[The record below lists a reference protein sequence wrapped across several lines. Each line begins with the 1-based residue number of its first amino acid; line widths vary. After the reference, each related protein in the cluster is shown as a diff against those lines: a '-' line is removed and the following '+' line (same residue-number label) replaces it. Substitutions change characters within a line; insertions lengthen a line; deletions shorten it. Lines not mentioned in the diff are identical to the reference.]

1 MATEPNRTE
10 PNRTEPNRTE
20 PKLYKNRNII
30 STKTEYYS

>member
-20 PKLYKNRNII
+20 PKLYTSQGII
-30 STKTEYYS
+30 